1 MNIMHKLAEDAI
13 DIILAGCDDWID
25 DNQYH
30 DFEGDYDWSDDDMCT
45 LYFRVDGK
53 YIGSWDVDI
62 ADIEDV
68 NTLDNISAEVEAAVS
83 GMERSEY
90 VDDSGIDSRTGR
102 KAGVPAD
109 FDGED
114 DEWDIENN
122 KPFDSYYKESSS
134 NIKENW
140 QDDWVEPTIDPNP
153 IDNINGLNIYK
164 GTNQYGEEAYY
175 LFLEDEDPEPGYE
188 EWQAET
194 LEIAREWA
202 SSYETVE
209 ADDFDDEVKLNK
221 NLQDL
226 NEKLAPL
233 KESAFDNDFIL
244 DIVKM
249 GYETGYQIFDSYEDF
264 IEDEEVQDIDDK
276 EAAWD
281 FYCDLIDMGPAGFYE
296 EYKDELDFNEDFINK
311 YDNDVINEEC
321 KKMRYVEAD
330 DFEDE
335 VAPNAYNY
343 IFKTLDKDYWDE
355 SDWST
360 IEDYDGDRCKVVSTE
375 IQGPNFESSYHNIEF
390 KDGTK
395 FSAISGIHLQPVKK
409 GYTKL
414 KTESNGVSRNIPFT
428 LDNFLQDVA
437 QITGIISYL
446 DIANFKYTEKDKAPL
461 NKLRSAWYDA
471 LDDDAD
477 DEVLQDIG
485 RKVANYIKK

>member
-30 DFEGDYDWSDDDMCT
+30 DFEGDYDWSDDDMCA

-68 NTLDNISAEVEAAVS
+68 NTLNNISAEVEAAVS

-202 SSYETVE
+202 SSYELAE

-244 DIVKM
+244 NIVKM

-281 FYCDLIDMGPAGFYE
+281 FYCNLIDMGPAGFYE

-311 YDNDVINEEC
+311 YDNDVINEQC
-321 KKMRYVEAD
+321 KKMPPTGE
-330 DFEDE
+330 
-335 VAPNAYNY
+335 
-343 IFKTLDKDYWDE
+343 
-355 SDWST
+355 
-360 IEDYDGDRCKVVSTE
+360 
-375 IQGPNFESSYHNIEF
+375 
-390 KDGTK
+390 
-395 FSAISGIHLQPVKK
+395 KK
-409 GYTKL
+409 
-414 KTESNGVSRNIPFT
+414 E
-428 LDNFLQDVA
+428 
-437 QITGIISYL
+437 
-446 DIANFKYTEKDKAPL
+446 
-461 NKLRSAWYDA
+461 
-471 LDDDAD
+471 
-477 DEVLQDIG
+477 
-485 RKVANYIKK
+485 